1 MASQKQLA
9 ANRRN
14 AQRSTGP
21 RSVEGKVRASQNAL
35 KTGLYAQ
42 GIVIGA
48 ELGSKLEELEAQFTA
63 EYHPTTPTERSLVD
77 QLIHC
82 EWMLRRFRWVETE
95 VWKVAVKRLGS
106 SEMANISP
114 IGYAYSDNPSISRVY
129 RQRAAIHKM
138 HRETLAEL
146 RRLRTPDPEPE
157 PQPVAD
163 TAPQPI
169 DPTPPSPQI
178 GFVPS
183 NQPDSLA
190 PSPPT
195 PGPSLPSHQKPHI
208 VVLQN

>member
-1 MASQKQLA
+1 MMSQKQLA

-14 AQRSTGP
+14 AQQSTGP
-21 RSVEGKVRASQNAL
+21 RSVEGKARVSQNAL

-42 GIVIGA
+42 GIVIGT

-138 HRETLAEL
+138 YRETIAEL
-146 RRLRTPDPEPE
+146 RRLQSLD
-157 PQPVAD
+157 PQP
-163 TAPQPI
+163 TS
-169 DPTPPSPQI
+169 PSN

-183 NQPDSLA
+183 TSPQPSDA
-190 PSPPT
+190 DPQPP
-195 PGPSLPSHQKPHI
+195 K
-208 VVLQN
+208 